1 MLVCSGSPSSLGRL
15 AVRTVT
21 TRAPLHTNKLKLY
34 SNPGDEIDGKL
45 LTLRASEVGYYTGEG
60 SSPLQVYN
68 ASSSKPGASTLHTY
82 PIGVVDH
89 ALGLDCSAG
98 SLCTI
103 VDTVDAPGSQTDAVD
118 LDSWTIGDN
127 GEVSQARVGHWVA
140 KPSSDPGSYDL
151 RWWDGKLALCAAP
164 KVLFI

>member
-1 MLVCSGSPSSLGRL
+1 MDANDFTFKP
-15 AVRTVT
+15 
-21 TRAPLHTNKLKLY
+21 Y
-34 SNPGDEIDGKL
+34 SYPGDEMNGKL

-60 SSPLQVYN
+60 QSPLQVYK
-68 ASSSKPGASTLHTY
+68 ASSSKPGASALHTY

-103 VDTVDAPGSQTDAVD
+103 VDIMDTPGSKNDTVD

-127 GEVSQARVGHWVA
+127 GEVSQAREGHWVA

-151 RWWDGKLALCAAP
+151 RWWDGKLALHAAP
-164 KVLFI
+164 KLLLI